1 MTRIRT
7 HFGLR
12 RRLAVV
18 TTASL
23 MLGVGST
30 VCLAQDG
37 SGGFFQRLF
46 SPAPQEQAI
55 HPASPLAATIPQA
68 RTLTWR
74 EYAAR
79 RSATRE
85 GLRRRPSIRYAA
97 LPKLKSEPLK
107 IRIGDR
113 SDRQIQV
120 PLDMSKGAAAALLK
134 DPTLRPGDI
143 VVLKDG
149 TRVFTGQPDKL
160 HSVKDFE
167 SIGRSE
173 FVDRRTRALLSAMV
187 VPIGAMTPAE
197 AKKQMAVL
205 KAVPSL
211 IAAPAPL
218 QTAGMRVIYPGPT
231 NP

>member
-1 MTRIRT
+1 MTRIRA
-7 HFGLR
+7 HLDLR
-12 RRLAVV
+12 RSLAVV
-18 TTASL
+18 TTAGL
-23 MLGVGST
+23 MLGAGST
-30 VCLAQDG
+30 VGLAQDG
-37 SGGFFQRLF
+37 GGGLFQRLF
-46 SPAPQEQAI
+46 SPAPHEQAVQ
-55 HPASPLAATIPQA
+55 PASPLAATIPQA

-85 GLRRRPSIRYAA
+85 SQRRRPSIRYAA
-97 LPKLKSEPLK
+97 LPKPKSEPLK
-107 IRIGDR
+107 IRISDR
-113 SDRQIQV
+113 SDRQV
-120 PLDMSKGAAAALLK
+120 PLDMSRGAAAALLK

-149 TRVFTGQPDKL
+149 ARVFTGQPNKL

-173 FVDRRTRALLSAMV
+173 FVDRRTRALLSALV

-218 QTAGMRVIYPGPT
+218 QTAGIRVIYPGPI